1 MSIRVMLVDDEAL
14 VRSGLVMMLEPEQDL
29 EVVAEAADGAE
40 AIAAA
45 DRHRIDVVL
54 MDVQMPRLDG
64 LEACRR
70 LLAQHREPPL
80 RIIMLTTF
88 DVDRYV
94 FEALKAG
101 ASGYLLKRTPPEQLP
116 PAIRTVAAGEALLA
130 PSVTRRL
137 IEEFTSRPTPPPGG
151 PEELRELTQR
161 EREVFALIARG
172 RSNAEIAAE
181 LVLSQT
187 TIKTHVANLLS
198 KLGLRDRTQAVVLAY
213 ECGLVRPRS

>member
-1 MSIRVMLVDDEAL
+1 MLVDDQEL
-14 VRSGLVMMLEPEQDL
+14 VRSGLRMMLETEEDV
-29 EVVAEAADGAE
+29 EVIAEASDGQE

-64 LEACRR
+64 LKATRR
-70 LLAQHREPPL
+70 LLADRRDPSL
-80 RIIMLTTF
+80 RVIVLTTF
-88 DVDRYV
+88 DRDEYV

-101 ASGYLLKRTPPEQLP
+101 ASGYLLKSTPAEQLA
-116 PAIRTVAAGEALLA
+116 PAIRTVAAGDALLA
-130 PSVTRRL
+130 PSITRRL
-137 IEEFTSRPTPPPGG
+137 IEEFAHRPTPTSEGPP
-151 PEELRELTQR
+151 ELRELTAR
-161 EREVFALIARG
+161 ERQVLTLIARG

-187 TIKTHVANLLS
+187 TIKTHVAHLLA

-213 ECGLVRPRS
+213 ESGLVRPGS